1 MSEGAGGLQASLRRL
16 VATLLELAQVRL
28 ELLGTEIEAQKLRI
42 ASGLLW
48 GALAVALFVLALALV
63 AVCVLLLFWDAYR
76 LHAAAAMLLL
86 YFAGGALAWR
96 RALERLKTPPGLFSL
111 SVAELARDRSRL
123 DADAAAAAAAQPRQP

>member
-1 MSEGAGGLQASLRRL
+1 MST
-16 VATLLELAQVRL
+16 V
-28 ELLGTEIEAQKLRI
+28 LLG
-42 ASGLLW
+42 
-48 GALAVALFVLALALV
+48 LAVRGAVVLALALV

-123 DADAAAAAAAQPRQP
+123 DADAAAAAAAAAAQPRQP